1 MNPVDLSLQTIR
13 DPKLAAHALSSAPA
27 LIWSSDGARILWAN
41 AAGLKFLGVPD
52 QRALADKAIGP
63 ADPHRRQVTQL
74 AGRLSPTGA
83 LRLERLRGFGAAP
96 GNLMTCACA
105 RLAFGNGVGILV
117 AAAQPA
123 GRVLPLEERLT
134 ALIEGLDN
142 PALAFTRDGR
152 LVGGNRAAGS
162 LPDFAADA
170 PEMRLPPQGASRDPV
185 TVSTSFGP
193 ITLYRVG
200 LDAESGIVGLIAP
213 SGIENTIA
221 ETASPPPVQPGERT
235 CEGALET
242 TSAAVEASP
251 SALDSFVAPESPM
264 DTPADTSEAEWNDND
279 PNHVLSDAIEA
290 HPTETDVSPSPT
302 TTPPPS
308 EHRPSGGQTTA
319 SAPFDDESWSPR
331 RRHPLRFMWQMDADG
346 RFSLGSDEFT
356 RLIGWRTAAAFGR
369 LWNELA
375 EALDLD
381 PEGRVAAAI
390 ATRATWSG
398 IAVNWPVDGLGARLP
413 VELSGLPVYDRDRQ
427 FAGYRGFGIC
437 RDLEGLT
444 RLAAQRRHDALFGNP
459 PSTASPQVPSS
470 PAQTTASQHAT
481 FAPDPAPGSEPP
493 AVIETPPSPTE
504 TDHTVDT
511 SAEDTPANVVLFP
524 SAQDTRAPSLT
535 ATENS
540 AFHEIARQLS
550 ARLEADSN
558 RASDIPQQDAKTD
571 DAVAADASAPTSP
584 AGHSPSSPMVEQPD
598 LPLHA
603 YATQDGQLLDHI
615 PVGMLIYQI
624 DRLIHANRAFLEH
637 TGFASL
643 AALDEAGGLD
653 ALYVEPGNSD
663 ETTQGG
669 TPVLISTSGTAAA
682 PARLHAVTWDGESA
696 HALIFAPAQNVH
708 PQRDLA
714 PTAAAAS
721 ADQIG
726 ADEMAAILETTAEGI
741 LIFDAAGHISSCNRS
756 AEALFNVRSGDVK
769 GRPLTELFAP
779 ESQRAILDYIDGIK
793 ASGVASL
800 LDQGREV
807 LGRTPSGSTVPLSMT
822 VGRTGAETGRYFAIF
837 RDTSPVRTGEPQSA
851 RRSNDQLANAKA
863 EMLTRLSHEIRA
875 PVNAIIGFSEVMID
889 ERFGPLG
896 NERYVDY
903 MKDIR
908 ASGERVIAI
917 IEDMLNLSRI
927 ESGKLD
933 LALVDQDIN
942 PLIEQCVAVMQP
954 QANRERIIIRTS
966 LAHAL
971 PTVRADTRALRQ
983 IALNLIGNSIHL
995 ANAGGQVIV
1004 STALTDRGDVVL
1016 RVRDTGHGLNESEI
1030 AAAMAPFHTPAASD
1044 HLLSNNSVSLPL
1056 TKALVEANGGQFHIK
1071 SAPQIGTL
1079 IEVVFAH
1086 TTAQAI

>member
-1 MNPVDLSLQTIR
+1 MNPVDLSLQAIR

-27 LIWSSDGARILWAN
+27 MVWSSDAARIMWAN

-52 QRALADKAIGP
+52 ERALADKVIGP
-63 ADPHRRQVTQL
+63 ADPHRRQVIQL
-74 AGRLSPTGA
+74 AGRLSPAGT

-105 RLAFGNGVGILV
+105 RLSLGNGVVGILV

-134 ALIEGLDN
+134 ALIEGLAS
-142 PALAFTRDGR
+142 PAFAFTRDGK
-152 LVGGNRAAGS
+152 LIGGNRAAGS
-162 LPDFAADA
+162 LPGFAAHA
-170 PEMRLPPQGASRDPV
+170 PELRLPQQGANRDPV
-185 TVSTSFGP
+185 TVSTSFGL

-213 SGIENTIA
+213 PDLKNAIR
-221 ETASPPPVQPGERT
+221 ETASPPSREQPHES
-235 CEGALET
+235 ASET
-242 TSAAVEASP
+242 TSATAEAP
-251 SALDSFVAPESPM
+251 SSAPAPFVAAPNPPIDMS
-264 DTPADTSEAEWNDND
+264 ADTAGAEWNESNPD
-279 PNHVLSDAIEA
+279 HVLSDAIEP
-290 HPTETDVSPSPT
+290 HPTEIDVSPSPK
-302 TTPPPS
+302 PPPV
-308 EHRPSGGQTTA
+308 EHHPSAEQTA
-319 SAPFDDESWSPR
+319 AGALFDDESWTPR

-356 RLIGWRTAAAFGR
+356 RLIGWRTAATFGR
-369 LWNELA
+369 LWSELA

-381 PEGRVAAAI
+381 PEGRIAAAI

-398 IAVNWPVDGLGARLP
+398 IAVNWPADGLGTRLP
-413 VELSGLPVYDRDRQ
+413 VELSGLPVYDRERQ

-444 RLAAQRRHDALFGNP
+444 RLAAQRRHDALFGSS

-470 PAQTTASQHAT
+470 PPQTTASQHAT
-481 FAPDPAPGSEPP
+481 VVSDPVVSSEPP
-493 AVIETPPSPTE
+493 AMIETPPSLTE
-504 TDHTVDT
+504 TDPIVDT
-511 SAEDTPANVVLFP
+511 SAEDKPANVVLFP
-524 SAQDTRAPSLT
+524 SAQETRSPSLT

-550 ARLEADSN
+550 ARLEADGN
-558 RASDIPQQDAKTD
+558 RASGASEQDVKTQE
-571 DAVAADASAPTSP
+571 ATTPETSEPASS
-584 AGHSPSSPMVEQPD
+584 SEQPSSLPAAEQPD

-603 YATQDGQLLDHI
+603 HAAQDGQLFDHI
-615 PVGMLIYQI
+615 PVGVLIYQL
-624 DRLIHANRAFLEH
+624 DRLIHANRAFLDRI
-637 TGFASL
+637 GFASL
-643 AALDEAGGLD
+643 AALSEAGGLD
-653 ALYVEPGNSD
+653 ALYVEPDNSD
-663 ETTQGG
+663 ETAQGSG

-682 PARLHAVTWDGESA
+682 PARLHVITWDSESA
-696 HALIFAPAQNVH
+696 HALIFAPTATAH
-708 PQRDLA
+708 PQPDLA
-714 PTAAAAS
+714 PIAPPAP

-726 ADEMAAILETTAEGI
+726 ADELAAILETAAEGI
-741 LIFDAAGHISSCNRS
+741 LIFDAAGHINSCNRS
-756 AEALFNVRSGDVK
+756 AEALFNVRSSDIK
-769 GRPLTELFAP
+769 GRPLTDLFAP

-807 LGRTPSGSTVPLSMT
+807 LGRTPSGSTLPLSMT
-822 VGRTGAETGRYFAIF
+822 VGRTGAESSRYFALF
-837 RDTSPVRTGEPQSA
+837 RDTSPIRTNEPQPA
-851 RRSNDQLANAKA
+851 RRTHDQLANAKA

-933 LALVDQDIN
+933 LAFVDQDLN

-1016 RVRDTGHGLNESEI
+1016 RVRDTGHGLNENEI

-1044 HLLSNNSVSLPL
+1044 HLLSDNGISLPL

-1071 SAPQIGTL
+1071 SAPQTGTL

-1086 TTAQAI
+1086 ATAQAI

>member
-1 MNPVDLSLQTIR
+1 MNPVDLSLQAIR

-27 LIWSSDGARILWAN
+27 FVWSSDGARIIWAN

-52 QRALADKAIGP
+52 ARALADKVIGP
-63 ADPHRRQVTQL
+63 ADPHRRQVIQL

-105 RLAFGNGVGILV
+105 RLTLDSGVIGILV

-123 GRVLPLEERLT
+123 GRVFPLEERLS
-134 ALIEGLDN
+134 ALIEELDS
-142 PALAFTRDGR
+142 PAAAFTRDGR
-152 LVGGNRAAGS
+152 LIGGNRAAGS
-162 LPDFAADA
+162 LPDFAAHV
-170 PEMRLPPQGASRDPV
+170 PEARLPQQDASRDPD
-185 TVSTSFGP
+185 TLSTSFGL

-200 LDAESGIVGLIAP
+200 LDADSGIIGLIAP
-213 SGIENTIA
+213 SDLTHTIK
-221 ETASPPPVQPGERT
+221 ETASPPVPSGKET
-235 CEGALET
+235 CER
-242 TSAAVEASP
+242 
-251 SALDSFVAPESPM
+251 APETVSATAEAPSSASLPVAATPEPPM
-264 DTPADTSEAEWNDND
+264 DTPADAPAAEWNGNNPD
-279 PNHVLSDAIEA
+279 HAVSDVIEP
-290 HPTETDVSPSPT
+290 HLMETDVSL
-302 TTPPPS
+302 PPS
-308 EHRPSGGQTTA
+308 ENRPSSEQTAA
-319 SAPFDDESWSPR
+319 SALFDDEAWTPR
-331 RRHPLRFMWQMDADG
+331 RRYPLRFMWQMDADG

-356 RLIGWRTAAAFGR
+356 RLIGWRTAATFGR
-369 LWNELA
+369 VWSELA
-375 EALDLD
+375 DALDLD
-381 PEGRVAAAI
+381 PEGRVTAAI
-390 ATRATWSG
+390 ATRVTWSG
-398 IAVNWPVDGLGARLP
+398 IAVNWPADGLGARLP

-444 RLAAQRRHDALFGNP
+444 RLAAQRRHDALFGGP

-470 PAQTTASQHAT
+470 PPQTTPDPHAT
-481 FAPDPAPGSEPP
+481 FASDPVAGEPL
-493 AVIETPPSPTE
+493 AVIDTPPSLTE
-504 TDHTVDT
+504 TDDTVNT
-511 SAEDTPANVVLFP
+511 SAEDKPANVVLFP
-524 SAQDTRAPSLT
+524 SAQEARAPSLT

-550 ARLEADSN
+550 ARLEADSS
-558 RASDIPQQDAKTD
+558 RASGPSEQNVKTEDA
-571 DAVAADASAPTSP
+571 AAAHASEP
-584 AGHSPSSPMVEQPD
+584 ASSSVEPPSFLITEQPD

-603 YATQDGQLLDHI
+603 HAAQDGQLFDHI
-615 PVGMLIYQI
+615 PVGVLIYQI
-624 DRLIHANRAFLEH
+624 DRLIHANRAFLER
-637 TGFASL
+637 TGFTSL
-643 AALDEAGGLD
+643 AALHEAGGLD
-653 ALYVEPGNSD
+653 ALYVEPDDSE
-663 ETTQGG
+663 ETALGG
-669 TPVLISTSGTAAA
+669 TPVLISTSNTAAA
-682 PARLHAVTWDGESA
+682 PARLHAVTWDNESA
-696 HALIFAPAQNVH
+696 HALIFAPA
-708 PQRDLA
+708 PIA
-714 PTAAAAS
+714 PAQPGPAPSAAAAAS
-721 ADQIG
+721 DQIG
-726 ADEMAAILETTAEGI
+726 ADELAAILETTAEGI

-769 GRPLTELFAP
+769 GRPLTDLFAP

-800 LDQGREV
+800 LDQGRDV
-807 LGRTPSGSTVPLSMT
+807 LGRTPGGSTMPLSMT
-822 VGRTGAETGRYFAIF
+822 VGRTGAESSRYFAIF
-837 RDTSPVRTGEPQSA
+837 RDTSPVRAGEPQSA
-851 RRSNDQLANAKA
+851 RRTHDQLANAKA

-933 LALVDQDIN
+933 LAFVDQDLN

-971 PTVRADTRALRQ
+971 PAVRADTRALRQ

-1004 STALTDRGDVVL
+1004 STALTDRGEAVL

-1030 AAAMAPFHTPAASD
+1030 AAAMAPFRTPATSD
-1044 HLLSNNSVSLPL
+1044 HLLSDNGVSLPL

-1071 SAPQIGTL
+1071 SAPQTGTL

-1086 TTAQAI
+1086 ATAQAI

>member
-1 MNPVDLSLQTIR
+1 MNPVDLSLQAIR

-27 LIWSSDGARILWAN
+27 FVWSSDGARILWAN
-41 AAGLKFLGVPD
+41 AAGLKFLGASD
-52 QRALADKAIGP
+52 ERALADKVIGP
-63 ADPHRRQVTQL
+63 ADPHRRQVIQL

-105 RLAFGNGVGILV
+105 RFSLGNGVVGILV

-134 ALIEGLDN
+134 ALIEGLDS
-142 PALAFTRDGR
+142 PAVAFTRDGR
-152 LVGGNRAAGS
+152 LIGGNRAAGS
-162 LPDFAADA
+162 LPDVAAHA
-170 PEMRLPPQGASRDPV
+170 PEVRLSQQSTSRDPV
-185 TVSTSFGP
+185 TLSTSFGL

-200 LDAESGIVGLIAP
+200 LDADSGIIGLIVP
-213 SGIENTIA
+213 SDFKNTIGA
-221 ETASPPPVQPGERT
+221 TASPPRVSSREQPYE
-235 CEGALET
+235 
-242 TSAAVEASP
+242 S
-251 SALDSFVAPESPM
+251 APETASATAEAPPFAPAPFVPATAP
-264 DTPADTSEAEWNDND
+264 DTEWNESNPD
-279 PNHVLSDAIEA
+279 HVLSDAIEPQ
-290 HPTETDVSPSPT
+290 PTEIDVPPSPS
-302 TTPPPS
+302 
-308 EHRPSGGQTTA
+308 ENRPSAEQTTA
-319 SAPFDDESWSPR
+319 SALFDDESWTPR

-346 RFSLGSDEFT
+346 HFSLGSDEFT

-369 LWNELA
+369 QWSELT

-398 IAVNWPVDGLGARLP
+398 IAINWPADGLGARLP

-444 RLAAQRRHDALFGNP
+444 RLAAQRRHDALFGSQ

-481 FAPDPAPGSEPP
+481 FASDPVADSEPP
-493 AVIETPPSPTE
+493 VVIDTPPSPTE

-511 SAEDTPANVVLFP
+511 PAEDTPANVVLFP
-524 SAQDTRAPSLT
+524 STQETRSPSLT

-550 ARLEADSN
+550 ARLEADAN
-558 RASDIPQQDAKTD
+558 RASGASEQDVKTEDI
-571 DAVAADASAPTSP
+571 AAPDTSEPDSP
-584 AGHSPSSPMVEQPD
+584 ADQLPSLPMAEQPD
-598 LPLHA
+598 IPLHA
-603 YATQDGQLLDHI
+603 HAAQDGQLFDHI
-615 PVGMLIYQI
+615 PVGVLIYQI
-624 DRLIHANRAFLEH
+624 DRLIHANRAFLDR

-643 AALDEAGGLD
+643 AALNEAGGLD

-663 ETTQGG
+663 ETAQGG

-682 PARLHAVTWDGESA
+682 PARLHAITWDNDSA
-696 HALIFAPAQNVH
+696 HALIFAPAESAHVQ
-708 PQRDLA
+708 PDLA
-714 PTAAAAS
+714 PTVPAAPAE
-721 ADQIG
+721 QIG
-726 ADEMAAILETTAEGI
+726 ADELAVILETTAEGI

-769 GRPLTELFAP
+769 GRPLTDLFAP

-822 VGRTGAETGRYFAIF
+822 VGRTGSASGRYFAIF
-837 RDTSPVRTGEPQSA
+837 RDKSPIRTSDPQPA
-851 RRSNDQLANAKA
+851 RRTNDQLANAKA

-933 LALVDQDIN
+933 LAFVNQDLN

-1004 STALTDRGDVVL
+1004 STALTDRGEAVL

-1030 AAAMAPFHTPAASD
+1030 AAAMAPFRTPAASD
-1044 HLLSNNSVSLPL
+1044 HLLSENGVSLPL

-1071 SAPQIGTL
+1071 SAPQTGTL

-1086 TTAQAI
+1086 ATAQAI